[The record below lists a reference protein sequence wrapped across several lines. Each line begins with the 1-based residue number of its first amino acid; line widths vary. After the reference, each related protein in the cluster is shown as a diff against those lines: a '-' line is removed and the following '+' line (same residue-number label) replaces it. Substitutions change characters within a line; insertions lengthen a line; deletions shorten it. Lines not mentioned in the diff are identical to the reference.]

1 MPAKLHVDV
10 VRAVANLLLEHRLQ
24 LNVSAYYMEWDNTQ
38 FGFYNPTELGNT
50 SFLTNGPD
58 YLIKGAEVQ
67 FIARP
72 FEAPALRGLTLQ
84 GSASYNDDFQS
95 TSPCLVSNAVGSP
108 TLGQCITQ
116 VQAKGAPAATP
127 FANPFG
133 ALNTKPAFA
142 PDWEANLRARYDF
155 TPMNDYR
162 AFVQA
167 AGSYT
172 GSMYNEPS
180 TYPSGAGVVV
190 PNTTLLR
197 YLQPAYATADA
208 SIGVTKDRY
217 TVTLWANKLFD
228 SHSSTFTNSTQFI
241 KSEVPIRPRIV
252 ELKVQATF

>member
-1 MPAKLHVDV
+1 
-10 VRAVANLLLEHRLQ
+10 
-24 LNVSAYYMEWDNTQ
+24 MEWDNTQ

-50 SFLTNGPD
+50 SFATNGPD

-72 FEAPALRGLTLQ
+72 FDTPQLRGLTLQ

-95 TSPCLVSNAVGSP
+95 TSPCLVSNVVGSSSY
-108 TLGQCITQ
+108 GQCITQ
-116 VQAKGAPAATP
+116 TFSKGSGIVP

-142 PDWEANLRARYDF
+142 PDWEANLRARYEF
-155 TPMNDYR
+155 TLMDDYR

-180 TYPSGAGVVV
+180 TYPSGNGVLL
-190 PNTTLLR
+190 PTTTLLR

-208 SIGVTKDRY
+208 SIGVSKDRY
-217 TVTLWANKLFD
+217 TVTLWANNLID
-228 SHSSTFTNSTQFI
+228 SHASTFTNSTQFI
-241 KSEVPIRPRIV
+241 KAEVPIRPRIV
-252 ELKVQATF
+252 ELKGGATF